1 MSHPSQKKS
10 LNKHTNKQIKTKQYL
25 QGDRDGGQA
34 WRYKSTLL
42 ALEELRQGDQELK
55 ASLGVTISFCSQFV
69 TSGKRE
75 PQLRDCFH
83 RIGLGENMSG
93 ICVIDSGGSYSLWAV
108 LPLGWWSWVV

>member
-10 LNKHTNKQIKTKQYL
+10 LNKHTNKQINTKQYL

-75 PQLRDCFH
+75 TS
-83 RIGLGENMSG
+83 IEGL
-93 ICVIDSGGSYSLWAV
+93 
-108 LPLGWWSWVV
+108 LPSDWPWRKSARHLLD